1 MMLLHPSLLALDDQ
15 WHGEPLPCLGRLP
28 SALEYPPNDESSLY
42 RLPIE

>member
-1 MMLLHPSLLALDDQ
+1 MMLSHPSPVVVDDQ
-15 WHGEPLPCLGRLP
+15 WHGGPLSCLGRLP